1 MKSKLLVLV
10 LVLALGI
17 GLASMGQTP
26 AVPKHRALFPLN
38 VPQGDDWGYM
48 LAHVQNLR
56 ADFAN
61 DGGVEVEIV
70 FYNNGIQMLN
80 EKTSPFGPAL
90 QALASAGVHLMAC
103 RNSMR
108 GRDLKSEDL
117 FPFITE
123 VNSGVGEIIRK
134 QEAGWGY
141 IR

>member
-1 MKSKLLVLV
+1 MKPKLF
-10 LVLALGI
+10 VLALAMA
-17 GLASMGQTP
+17 LTSTGQGPSAAT
-26 AVPKHRALFPLN
+26 HRALFPLN
-38 VPQGDDWGYM
+38 VPQGNDWGYM

-61 DGGVEVEIV
+61 DGGIEVEIV
-70 FYNNGIQMLN
+70 FYNNGINMLN
-80 EKTSPFGPAL
+80 KKTSPFGPAL
-90 QALASAGVHLMAC
+90 EALASEGVHLMAC

-108 GRDLKSEDL
+108 SRKLKSEDL

>member
-1 MKSKLLVLV
+1 MKLRL
-10 LVLALGI
+10 LVLALAI
-17 GLASMGQTP
+17 GLTSMGQAP
-26 AVPKHRALFPLN
+26 SAPKHRALFPLN

-56 ADFAN
+56 ADFVN
-61 DGGVEVEIV
+61 EGGVEVEIV
-70 FYNNGIQMLN
+70 FYNNGINMLN
-80 EKTSPFGPAL
+80 KTTSSYGPAL
-90 QALASAGVHLMAC
+90 QALASAGVHLVAC

-108 GRDLKSEDL
+108 SRNLKSEDL

-134 QEAGWGY
+134 QESGWGY